1 MKNDITELVFILDM
15 SGSMSGLTDDTIGG
29 FNSMLRSQKGGQDR
43 AYVTTYVFNNRS
55 RMLHDRKPID
65 EIPDLTVADYCPSGC
80 TALMDCMGEAIT
92 HIEQIHRYVRPED
105 VPEKTL
111 FLITT
116 DGMENDSHRYS
127 SEEIKKM
134 VERKTGEGWE
144 FIYLAQNI
152 DAAETAKNYG
162 IRADMAVD
170 CMPDAAGTSLQYEA
184 MNIAVREC
192 RARVPEPCGNF
203 RKNIDEDYRR
213 RRN

>member
-15 SGSMSGLTDDTIGG
+15 SGSMSDLTGDTIGG

-43 AYVTTYVFNNRS
+43 AFVTTYVFNNSS
-55 RMLHDRKPID
+55 RILHDRRPID
-65 EIPDLTVADYCPSGC
+65 EIPDLTGKDYCPSGC

-111 FLITT
+111 FIITT
-116 DGMENDSHRYS
+116 DGMENASHRYS

-134 VERKTGEGWE
+134 VERKTEEGWE

-170 CMPDAAGTSLQYEA
+170 CMPDAAGTSLPY
-184 MNIAVREC
+184 
-192 RARVPEPCGNF
+192 
-203 RKNIDEDYRR
+203 
-213 RRN
+213 